1 MSGGGRRILVNTL
14 YRGLADLGSKLAT
27 TVLFVLMARRLGGA
41 QFGVFTFALSLVTLV
56 TVLGDFG
63 QNSVLTREVARDR
76 SQLDRHFVNNLLLK
90 LMLAVPALA
99 LAIAV
104 VSAASTDSET
114 RTVVALLGTA
124 VVIELLR
131 DTCFAVFQAYERL
144 AFIPLALISQRFLT
158 TIVGAVALFL
168 GAGVVAV
175 AAIYLAGAAV
185 AFVIAISLVFG
196 KIARPRLEP
205 DPRIWKP
212 LMRAALPI
220 GLAGVFGTV
229 LFRVDMSML
238 AAFKSKAVVG
248 QYAAAYRLFEA
259 TLFVG
264 WSIGAAVYPAF
275 ARLTPRTTPQVGA
288 VFERAIK
295 FVLLVTAPAAIGA
308 TILAKP
314 IVDLV
319 YGSPYREAI
328 TSLRLLGPAICLYP
342 VAYLSG
348 LLLVARDRQRI
359 LTIVLGIVA
368 VENIVGNLVL
378 IPWLSL
384 DGAALGTSVS
394 QLLATVPLVIYAA
407 RVCGGVDW
415 RRILAGPTLA
425 AGGCA
430 AAMGALFARPLFAAA
445 AGLALYVVLV
455 VTFER
460 KAFPDDLQ
468 GVLDLLRRR
477 PGGSAPLPGPDL
489 PNAP

>member
-76 SQLDRHFVNNLLLK
+76 SQLDRYFVNNLLLK
-90 LMLAVPALA
+90 LVVSVPAVALAVAL
-99 LAIAV
+99 
-104 VSAASTDSET
+104 VSAFSADAET
-114 RTVVALLGTA
+114 RTVVAILGVA
-124 VVIELLR
+124 VLIELLR

-144 AFIPLALISQRFLT
+144 GFIPLALISQRFLT
-158 TIVGAVALFL
+158 TIVAAVALFS

-175 AAIYLAGAAV
+175 SVIYLAGAAV
-185 AFVIAISLVFG
+185 AFAIAISLVFV
-196 KIARPRLEP
+196 KIARPRLAP
-205 DPRIWKP
+205 DFRIWTR
-212 LMRAALPI
+212 LMRAALPV
-220 GLAGVFGTV
+220 GLAGAFGTV

-248 QYAAAYRLFEA
+248 QYGAAYRLFEA

-275 ARLTPRTTPQVGA
+275 ARLTPRSAPPVGA
-288 VFERAIK
+288 VYERAIK
-295 FVLLVTAPAAIGA
+295 FALLVTAPAAVGA
-308 TILAKP
+308 AILGKP
-314 IVDLV
+314 LVELV
-319 YGSPYREAI
+319 YGSGYREAT

-359 LTIVLGIVA
+359 LTIVLGLVA
-368 VENIVGNLVL
+368 LENIVGNLVL
-378 IPWLSL
+378 IPSFSL
-384 DGAALGTSVS
+384 EGAAFGTSLS
-394 QLLATVPLVIYAA
+394 QLLATVPLLVYSA
-407 RVCGGVDW
+407 RVCEGVDW
-415 RRILAGPTLA
+415 RRMLAGPALA

-430 AAMGALFARPLFAAA
+430 AAMGALVATPALAAP
-445 AGLALYVVLV
+445 AGLGLYLV
-455 VTFER
+455 VAVAFER
-460 KAFPDDLQ
+460 KAYPDDLH
-468 GVLDLLRRR
+468 GVLGLLRRR
-477 PGGSAPLPGPDL
+477 SASVPGPDL
-489 PNAP
+489 PSSL